1 MLGSQYRNF
10 LSPGPLCV
18 QTANFEPYS
27 LPQMRWGCDPLAGA
41 KGRPRNVPPPG
52 PPPPRG
58 PSGLHP
64 PFGAPPPRMPLFPSA
79 AEWNANFTAPPPKV
93 PDASAAP
100 NPEPDVVQPEVAN
113 TNEEIMFP
121 RGKTAELQLFLEKT
135 PDKTLIGKLNY

>member
-1 MLGSQYRNF
+1 
-10 LSPGPLCV
+10 
-18 QTANFEPYS
+18 
-27 LPQMRWGCDPLAGA
+27 MRWGCDPLAGA

-79 AEWNANFTAPPPKV
+79 AEWNANFTAPPPKM
-93 PDASAAP
+93 PDASAAA